1 MKAIVSLKLELN
13 VEQNDITIS
22 KMQEDQ
28 SKDDAEK
35 PASYDRLSTYRK
47 KKFTKQAESLKKLNF
62 LQFSQIICQSE
73 LYKTFLIEQNM
84 QFGKVEQRVV
94 VQEPVT
100 SFYPIFNKKFDHL
113 ETLLTICRPKK
124 ALPAGSL
131 CRPLVPSPLSKCPK
145 RTFILPQ
152 KYHASVSNMLS

>member
-22 KMQEDQ
+22 KMQENQ

-35 PASYDRLSTYRK
+35 PASYDRLSTYWK

-100 SFYPIFNKKFDHL
+100 EVFTPF
-113 ETLLTICRPKK
+113 LTK
-124 ALPAGSL
+124 SL
-131 CRPLVPSPLSKCPK
+131 
-145 RTFILPQ
+145 TT
-152 KYHASVSNMLS
+152 